1 MTKTWLL
8 LLVLALSTSLVG
20 CQSKE
25 AGAREKFSKEFT
37 CPAERV
43 EVRERSDLKPSMLRA
58 QVPPPPDVAA
68 DPARLAM
75 WKAEEE
81 TNNENADQ
89 MCDMLEA
96 RGCNQQSLVC
106 CRRHTKRINEVS
118 CMTHQYA
125 NGVSRW

>member
-1 MTKTWLL
+1 MTKTSL
-8 LLVLALSTSLVG
+8 LLVLALPTGLVG

-25 AGAREKFSKEFT
+25 AGAREKFAEEFT
-37 CPAERV
+37 CPADRV

-68 DPARLAM
+68 DSARLAI

-81 TNNENADQ
+81 KNNKNADQ
-89 MCDMLEA
+89 GCDLFEA

-106 CRRHTKRINEVS
+106 CSRHAKRMNEAS
-118 CMTHQYA
+118 CMTRPYA
-125 NGVSRW
+125 NGVARW